1 MDIRQWLV
9 FAIGASLV
17 GVATWFACHWWY
29 GRKLDAA
36 GQRLQKSDKAR
47 LFSIQQTLQARKQIE
62 ALQKDLAAQQQ
73 AMAQAQ
79 VAREHSRHMEAVLK
93 AAADADAAAQAEA
106 QALALRRPHG
116 FADTQPML

>member
-1 MDIRQWLV
+1 MDIRHWLI

-17 GVATWFACHWWY
+17 GAMTWLACHWWY
-29 GRKLDAA
+29 GRKLETAS
-36 GQRLQKSDKAR
+36 QRLQKSDKAR

-79 VAREHSRHMEAVLK
+79 IAREHSRQHMEAVLK
-93 AAADADAAAQAEA
+93 AAAAADAETE
-106 QALALRRPHG
+106 ALARRPAHG